1 MQHIHRASL
10 AASILRVA
18 LHIARCTLARRRWF
32 IEFDGFLW
40 SIIHD

>member
-1 MQHIHRASL
+1 MHHANRALL
-10 AASILRVA
+10 ASRIRVA